1 MLRKIIMML
10 FVVAS
15 MSFVFLSGCENDAQT
30 GALVGGLGGA
40 GLGALIGGRH
50 HAGEGAL
57 IGGAVGAGGGY
68 MIGNESDKAKTQQ
81 QIASVNAA
89 ANTAVV
95 NIDNGNGSVTPVT
108 LTRQGNMWVGPR
120 GEQYMALPTPEQL
133 RPLYGLYMQ
142 SPPPPQAAQA
152 AVAPPQSQPAP
163 APAPSAPMVVAS
175 APQQPAP
182 MVYAS
187 APPQPAPMMLAPPPS
202 PVVVAPAPLYVPEYY
217 TWDGYEYVGWCGVQY
232 VYWGPRG
239 WLVCDTVILGRFHG
253 WERYHPDWR
262 REATRYHDHDRGHEP
277 HR

>member
-1 MLRKIIMML
+1 MLRKVVMVL
-10 FVVAS
+10 LVVAS
-15 MSFVFLSGCENDAQT
+15 MSFVFLIGCADNAQT

-40 GLGALIGGRH
+40 GIGALIGGRH

-57 IGGAVGAGGGY
+57 IGGTVGAGGGY
-68 MIGNESDKAKTQQ
+68 MVGNEADKANTQQ

-95 NIDNGNGSVTPVT
+95 NIDNGNGSVTPV
-108 LTRQGNMWVGPR
+108 LLRRQGNIWVGPR
-120 GEQYMALPTPEQL
+120 GEQYMAFPTPDQL
-133 RPLYGLYMQ
+133 RPLYGLSQ
-142 SPPPPQAAQA
+142 SPAPMIAAS
-152 AVAPPQSQPAP
+152 VQSAP
-163 APAPSAPMVVAS
+163 APVVMAPP
-175 APQQPAP
+175 
-182 MVYAS
+182 
-187 APPQPAPMMLAPPPS
+187 PPQPAP
-202 PVVVAPAPLYVPEYY
+202 VYVPEYY
-217 TWDGYEYVGWCGVQY
+217 TWDGYEYVGWCGGQY